1 MHDPLFGERLLF
13 HVIEIPREITMERVG
28 LTPNGVFVIAFLA
41 FVDTSDAYV
50 ALRGAIVAVW
60 IRIGPDDRPVM
71 VSTLGATPG
80 APLIMQHTIFAAMAD
95 LAILG

>member
-1 MHDPLFGERLLF
+1 MHYPLIYESLLF
-13 HVIEIPREITMERVG
+13 HIIVIPRDTSIVVG
-28 LTPNGVFVIAFLA
+28 HAPDSVFVIAFLA

-80 APLIMQHTIFAAMAD
+80 APLIMQHTICAAMAD